1 MSKDLSEFVNHN
13 CCNQL
18 GCKSDIQTIV
28 ESLEALVKEA
38 YDEGYNDCAGLNNV
52 GIMDDEA
59 EIGYKKS
66 TVKRQLEELKQ
77 EVCE

>member
-1 MSKDLSEFVNHN
+1 MSKDLREFVNLN
-13 CCNQL
+13 CCNQF

-28 ESLEALVKEA
+28 VSLEALIEEA
-38 YDEGYNDCAGLNNV
+38 YEEGWIDFRRTDFSNPIDA
-52 GIMDDEA
+52 
-59 EIGYKKS
+59 YKDS

>member
-1 MSKDLSEFVNHN
+1 MSKDLSEFVNLN
-13 CCNQL
+13 CCNQF

-28 ESLEALVKEA
+28 VSLEALVKEA
-38 YDEGYNDCAGLNNV
+38 YDEGYNDSAGINNV
-52 GIMDDEA
+52 GIMEDEA
-59 EIGYKKS
+59 EIAYQKS